1 MGFLDANFPDS
12 QRLERSQN
20 HRNFGNDQITNEIAK
35 NFYLDTD
42 LSIALVQNAE
52 QYKHHTS
59 RLTSE
64 EASILKSPLTE
75 YHNDREMKHLVKTWH
90 VIFDKLFFLGT
101 IYNKVELTYTSRTL
115 RKIGNWSPSLLM
127 KEGDRLRIQFDHLST
142 ALGCFDARYNKL
154 LLIIN
159 NIESICLTLEI
170 SKEALILVA
179 LLYEMT
185 HAFFYLYSCQ
195 CSSFEEHTDATM
207 GGMGTSHG
215 PTFLEAL
222 LYFEIALR

>member
-1 MGFLDANFPDS
+1 MPSTQQPKIQTTQHSPCTQHNMGFLDANFPDS

-20 HRNFGNDQITNEIAK
+20 HRNVGNDQITNEIAK

-142 ALGCFDARYNKL
+142 ALGCFDACYNKL
-154 LLIIN
+154 LLIVN
-159 NIESICLTLEI
+159 MSRSRSRAYHVLP
-170 SKEALILVA
+170 KALRCWHA
-179 LLYEMT
+179 LLALT
-185 HAFFYLYSCQ
+185 QL
-195 CSSFEEHTDATM
+195 
-207 GGMGTSHG
+207 
-215 PTFLEAL
+215 L
-222 LYFEIALR
+222 LYIWPSRAPTLSSRN